1 MIQRHLEKSIK
12 KMLRSKKVII
22 LLGARQVGKTTLLKG
37 LFEHEKDAEWLNGD
51 EQSTND
57 FFKEVS
63 AIRFKHYFK
72 DKKFLVI
79 DEAQNIENIG
89 AKLKLMADNVEHL
102 RIVATGSSAFEIA
115 NKMNEPLT
123 GRKWEYRMYP
133 LSFSE
138 MAESNG
144 LLNEKKMLP
153 HRLVYG
159 YYPEIVNNFGNEKDI
174 LKQLSDS
181 YLYKDILKWEGIQKP
196 DKLLKLLQ
204 ALAYQIGSQVSFS
217 ELGQLVGLDSK
228 TVEKYI
234 VLLEQCFVIFRL
246 NSFSGNLRNEL
257 KNSKKIYFYD
267 LGIRNALIANFSDVS
282 MRQDIGAMWEN
293 FIISERKKK
302 LEYNGIWKNCWFWR
316 TKQQQE
322 IDYLEEGDGYLN
334 AYEIKWNPKS
344 KIKGKNSFLTNY
356 KNSSLEVISKDSF
369 EEFLM

>member
-1 MIQRHLEKSIK
+1 MIKRHLEKSIK
-12 KMLRSKKVII
+12 KMLNAKKVLI
-22 LLGARQVGKTTLLKG
+22 LLGARQVGKTTLLKE
-37 LFEHEKDAEWLNGD
+37 LFEREKDVEWLSGD
-51 EQSTND
+51 EQSTNE
-57 FFKEVS
+57 FFKDVS
-63 AIRFKHYFK
+63 AIRLKNYFK
-72 DKKFLVI
+72 GKKILVI

-89 AKLKLMADNVEHL
+89 TKLKLMADNIENLQV
-102 RIVATGSSAFEIA
+102 IATGSSAFEIA
-115 NKMNEPLT
+115 NKTNEPLT
-123 GRKWEYRMYP
+123 GRKWEYKMYP

-138 MAESNG
+138 MAKNNG
-144 LLNEKKMLP
+144 LLNEKNMLP

-159 YYPEIVNNFGNEKDI
+159 YYPEIVSNPGKEKEI

-217 ELGQLVGLDSK
+217 ELGQIVSLDSK

-282 MRQDIGAMWEN
+282 IRQDIGAMWEN
-293 FIISERKKK
+293 FVISERKKK
-302 LEYNGIWKNCWFWR
+302 LEYDGIWKNCWFWR

-322 IDYLEEGDGYLN
+322 IDYLEEGDGRLN
-334 AYEIKWNPKS
+334 GYEIKWSPKVKVKS
-344 KIKGKNSFLTNY
+344 KDFFLTNY
-356 KNSSLEVISKDSF
+356 KNSSFEVIDRSNVED
-369 EEFLM
+369 FLV